1 MAQIRDFN
9 ADHVNRVSLAIHKKN
24 LDNNLVSLCKSEE
37 KLKEL
42 KRKISCGEN
51 LNEEDRK
58 LIKSLTPSFLKFPEN
73 NESNLID
80 DKIKYIEEEKKRTQR
95 SIQDYYLT
103 TKRLLKN
110 QRARERYK
118 IKKNKQKTN

>member
-1 MAQIRDFN
+1 M
-9 ADHVNRVSLAIHKKN
+9 
-24 LDNNLVSLCKSEE
+24 VSLCKSEE